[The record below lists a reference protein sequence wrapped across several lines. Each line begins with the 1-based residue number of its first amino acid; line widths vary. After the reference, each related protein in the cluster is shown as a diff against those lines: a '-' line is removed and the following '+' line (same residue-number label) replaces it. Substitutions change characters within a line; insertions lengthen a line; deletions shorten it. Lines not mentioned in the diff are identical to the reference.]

1 MARVLVTVVFTDIV
15 GSTELRSRVGDDE
28 ADRVVALHDAVVSEL
43 VPAHGGQVV
52 KYLGDGAL
60 ATFSSAVDATEASS
74 AIQARLAGSAP
85 AVRIGI
91 HAGDVETSD
100 GDVAGLPVAIASRL
114 CGIAPEGRVVVS
126 GLVRS
131 LVGVRGDLRFEP
143 MGTPTLKGVA
153 EQVEAWLVES
163 GDSVDVDPD
172 RLPLPTLGRQTGRFV
187 GREDAVAALQA
198 ALAGLDRQHLVAVS
212 GEPGIGKTALVGH
225 WAQAAY
231 SSGATVLVGAAPPEG
246 VAPYQPFIEAIR
258 PLLRLDPSLKPRGA
272 GAANLARLMPELAST
287 STGPPLL
294 DDPNTERYVI
304 NEAFVEVL
312 AAAAQRHSP
321 LVVVLDDLHWADEA
335 SIALLGHLLRH
346 SRDVPALVVGTYR
359 DTDLDRRHPLAD
371 LLRDQRR
378 ARRARR
384 LDLGGLDAAQVA
396 SLVASVA
403 GGEAPATALDV
414 ILSET
419 EGNPFFV
426 EEIVEHLVAE
436 GMVVEGTWTFDP
448 RSAMSIPEGIRDT
461 IGRRLD
467 RLSRSTQDLL
477 AAASVIGATFDVD
490 ILVEVV
496 GGEPGVVEVALE
508 EALASGFLVEGR
520 GREVSFSHALIR
532 QTILDEISHLRR
544 SRLHRSAGEALAATD
559 APPDRLA
566 HHWIEAREYP
576 RALAAS
582 LRAMR
587 DAEAVAA
594 QSAVVAHAATVLEL
608 WDEVDPSDRPV
619 GVERHHAIV
628 AAGLAIGISQGSLE
642 GVEYLRAH
650 RAQLEADGDNRG
662 VGVVLAEEARHL
674 WPLGRVEEG
683 LAAAERAIALIP
695 AAPATGERARAEAQ
709 LGRILMLQGTDSARA
724 IAVTRGALET
734 ARAAGDP
741 FTETAALATLG
752 ALVDD
757 PVEAEEILRK
767 ALEMATAQNA
777 VFQITRSRTNLSEL
791 LSGTGRHDEAI
802 ELAREGLELTRRL
815 SGRGQSLGW
824 MVVNLADRCFDGGR
838 WSEALELLDA
848 TIPPGYP
855 EALQLLL
862 KARIATQRGRFDD
875 ARGLIGRA
883 TDDYGHIT
891 DVQFQAPLAMVRLWL
906 ARWSGDLES
915 LPIGAFDHHH
925 PAEGGWPPWVDTADH
940 LLAAAET
947 AAWAATDRGRSLVG
961 RDRFDEWL
969 ALADLSPAGRI
980 GDSIRATLRAERLRY
995 DGADDS
1001 EAWAEAVQAWPQ
1013 DTFEQAVAAL
1023 GWLRS
1028 SSDLDQPKREAGE
1041 AALATADRLGAEPL
1055 ATELRHQLHR

>member
-15 GSTELRSRVGDDE
+15 GSTELRSSLGDDE
-28 ADRVVALHDAVVSEL
+28 ADRIVARHDAVVGEL
-43 VPAHGGQVV
+43 VPSHGGQVV

-60 ATFSSAVDATEASS
+60 ATFSSAVDATEAAS

-91 HAGDVETSD
+91 HAGDVETSG

-114 CGIAPEGRVVVS
+114 CGIAPSGGVVVS

-131 LVGVRGDLRFEP
+131 LVGVRGDLGFES
-143 MGTPTLKGVA
+143 MGSPTLKGVT
-153 EQVEAWLVES
+153 EPVEAWLVAS
-163 GDSVDVDPD
+163 GGSIETDPD
-172 RLPLPTLGRQTGRFV
+172 RLPLPTLGRRTGRFV
-187 GREDAVAALQA
+187 GREDAVAALDGAFA
-198 ALAGLDRQHLVAVS
+198 ALDRQHLIAVS

-231 SSGATVLVGAAPPEG
+231 SSGATVLVGSAPPEG

-258 PLLRLDPSLKPRGA
+258 PLLRLDRSLKPRGA
-272 GAANLARLMPELAST
+272 GAANLARLMPELAGP

-304 NEAFVEVL
+304 NEAFVELL
-312 AAAAQRHSP
+312 ASAAQRHRP

-335 SIALLGHLLRH
+335 SIVLLGHLLRH
-346 SRDVPALVVGTYR
+346 PQDVPALVVGTYR

-378 ARRARR
+378 ARRAQR

-396 SLVASVA
+396 TLVASVA
-403 GGEAPATALDV
+403 GGAAPPTALDV

-436 GMVVEGTWTFDP
+436 GMVVDGTWTFDP

-467 RLSRSTQDLL
+467 RLSGPAQDLL
-477 AAASVIGATFDVD
+477 AAASVIGASFDVD

-496 GGEPGVVEVALE
+496 GGESGAVEDALE
-508 EALASGFLVEGR
+508 EALSAGFLVEGR
-520 GREVSFSHALIR
+520 GRGISFSHALIR

-544 SRLHRSAGEALAATD
+544 SRLHRSAGEALAAAG
-559 APPDRLA
+559 APPDRLV

-576 RALAAS
+576 RALEAS
-582 LRAMR
+582 MRAMR

-594 QSAVVAHAATVLEL
+594 QSAVIGHAGTVLEL
-608 WDEVDPSDRPV
+608 WDEVSPADRPV
-619 GVERHHAIV
+619 GLEQHHAIV

-642 GVEYLRAH
+642 GVEYLRSH
-650 RAQLEADGDNRG
+650 RAELESAGDERG

-683 LAAAERAIALIP
+683 LQAAERAIGLIP
-695 AAPATGERARAEAQ
+695 AVPATAERARAEAQ
-709 LGRILMLQGTDSARA
+709 LGRILMLKGTDPGRA

-734 ARAAGDP
+734 ARAAGDA
-741 FTETAALATLG
+741 FAETAALATLG
-752 ALVDD
+752 VLVSD
-757 PVEAEEILRK
+757 PVEAEEILRRGLK
-767 ALEMATAQNA
+767 MATAQNA

-791 LSGTGRHDEAI
+791 LAGQGRHDEAI
-802 ELAREGLELTRRL
+802 ELMQQGLELVSRL
-815 SGRGQSLGW
+815 GGQGQSLGW
-824 MVVNLADRCFDGGR
+824 MVANLADRLYDAGR
-838 WSEALELLDA
+838 WFEALETLDT
-848 TIPPGYP
+848 TIRPGYP
-855 EALQLLL
+855 EAVQLLL
-862 KARIATQRGRFDD
+862 GARIATQQGRFDD
-875 ARGLIGRA
+875 ARVFLGRV
-883 TDDYGHIT
+883 TEGYGHIT

-906 ARWSGDLES
+906 ARWSGDVDS
-915 LPIGAFDHHH
+915 LPAAAFEQHHSSD
-925 PAEGGWPPWVDTADH
+925 GGSAPWVDTADH

-947 AAWAATDRGRSLVG
+947 AAWAARERGRSLVSS
-961 RDRFDEWL
+961 DRFAEWVV
-969 ALADLSPAGRI
+969 LADSGPAGPLAEAL
-980 GDSIRATLRAERLRY
+980 RATLRAEMLRME
-995 DGADDS
+995 GADD
-1001 EAWAEAVQAWPQ
+1001 AGVWAEAVRTWPP
-1013 DTFEQAVAAL
+1013 DTFEWAVATL
-1023 GWLRS
+1023 GWVRS
-1028 SSDLDQPKREAGE
+1028 SSHLDQPTREAGE
-1041 AALATADRLGAEPL
+1041 AALATADRLGATPL
-1055 ATELRHQLHR
+1055 ATELSHHLHR

>member
-1 MARVLVTVVFTDIV
+1 MARALVIVVFTDIV

-28 ADRVVALHDAVVSEL
+28 ADRVVARHDAVVGEL

-91 HAGDVETSD
+91 HAGDVETSG

-114 CGIAPEGRVVVS
+114 CGIAPSGGVVVS

-131 LVGVRGDLRFEP
+131 LVGVRGDLHFEP
-143 MGTPTLKGVA
+143 MGTPMLKGVA
-153 EQVEAWLVES
+153 EQVEAWLVDS

-187 GREDAVAALQA
+187 GREDAVAALHA
-198 ALAGLDRQHLVAVS
+198 ALADLDRQHLIAVS

-231 SSGATVLVGAAPPEG
+231 SSGATVLAGSAPPEG

-272 GAANLARLMPELAST
+272 GAANLARLMPELAT

-294 DDPNTERYVI
+294 DDPNTERFVI

-312 AAAAQRHSP
+312 AAGAQRHRP

-335 SIALLGHLLRH
+335 SIVLLGHLLRH
-346 SRDVPALVVGTYR
+346 SQDVPALVVGTYR

-426 EEIVEHLVAE
+426 EEIVEHLMAE

-467 RLSRSTQDLL
+467 RLSSSTQNLL
-477 AAASVIGATFDVD
+477 AAASVIGASFDVD
-490 ILVEVV
+490 ILVEVA
-496 GGEPGVVEVALE
+496 GGESGAVEVALE

-532 QTILDEISHLRR
+532 QTIIDEISHLRR
-544 SRLHRSAGEALAATD
+544 SRLHRSAGEALAAAG

-582 LRAMR
+582 LQAMR
-587 DAEAVAA
+587 AAEAVAA

-608 WDEVDPSDRPV
+608 WDEVHPSDRPV

-709 LGRILMLQGTDSARA
+709 LGRILTLQGTDPARA
-724 IAVTRGALET
+724 LAVTRGALKT

-752 ALVDD
+752 VLVPD

-791 LSGTGRHDEAI
+791 LSSQGRHDEAI
-802 ELAREGLELTRRL
+802 DLAREGLDLTRRL
-815 SGRGQSLGW
+815 GGQGQSLGW
-824 MVVNLADRCFDGGR
+824 MVVNLADRCFDAGR
-838 WSEALELLDA
+838 WSEALEILDT

-862 KARIATQRGRFDD
+862 KARIATQQGRFDD

-883 TDDYGHIT
+883 ADDHEHIT
-891 DVQFQAPLAMVRLWL
+891 DVQFQAPLAMVQLWL

-925 PAEGGWPPWVDTADH
+925 PAEGGLPPWVDTLDH

-947 AAWAATDRGRSLVG
+947 ASWAASDRGRSLVG

-969 ALADLSPAGRI
+969 ALADRGPAGQF

-1001 EAWAEAVQAWPQ
+1001 EAWAEAVRTSPP
-1013 DTFEQAVAAL
+1013 DTFEQVVATL

-1028 SSDLDQPKREAGE
+1028 LSGLDQQMREAGE
-1041 AALATADRLGAEPL
+1041 AAIATADRLGAEPL
-1055 ATELRHQLHR
+1055 VTELRHHLHR